1 VSPGLDA
8 WNTAL
13 ADVLL
18 PAGVSLGGPVRLACD
33 DGAVAAAGRRLGV
46 DSDPAGDLTASLRDA
61 GLLDDAH
68 GLRAAARAAG
78 GDPPQVLA
86 GLAVL
91 VLAASRMASDEQA
104 TMQAYYARLCD
115 LLGMAPA
122 PDWPQVRGVP
132 ELVRRFADLAAWLA
146 GPEHGRRGLL
156 DLPPDVHPEVVGVPI
171 NQALLRAGDRAALGA
186 FFERVGRLM
195 DAGWDP
201 VHLLRAW
208 GGRYR
213 LTVPVQRLLDRP
225 DLHGVLASALRAA
238 HVAWDG
244 STLDADGR
252 PLLAGQLTLHLAPGR
267 LMLSVVVPA
276 LTAPTHAA
284 GPGGTP
290 LLLDA
295 QTPAAVELIWLALA
309 ANGPVVADDDG
320 RRVRLLP
327 GPVILFEVTDL
338 GMRAVAT
345 AAEDPMWV
353 LTCDEALIAAAT
365 PEQRMV
371 AGALPS
377 GWVLLCDV
385 EPDQL
390 PDELRVGRPSD
401 EQPLGG
407 VATVG
412 GLRLAP
418 EVWLLDHPPLISSQL
433 PEPAPVTID
442 ERAHGYVEPG
452 NMITLE
458 TIAHRSGV
466 HHINIGH
473 QRLCVELVDRGPRQ
487 GLGGLAFDAD
497 PRRVFAGA
505 KPAADAAVRVR
516 GALVEPPAP
525 VGELPLIVRY
535 RNMVDVIDVDGAK
548 RSLGPPPPA
557 AWLDHVGLPADGP
570 WEIPDP
576 SRAAWV
582 CVDAPGRRIVV
593 ARAAVDVPLTDDVAD
608 AVDWYGPDVRIIDRS
623 GGGGAD
629 RWRRLVTA
637 LEAETA

>member
-8 WNTAL
+8 WNDAL

-68 GLRAAARAAG
+68 GLRAAARVAG

-115 LLGMAPA
+115 LLGVAPA

-132 ELVRRFADLAAWLA
+132 ELVKRFADLAAWLA
-146 GPEHGRRGLL
+146 GPEQGRRGLL
-156 DLPPDVHPEVVGVPI
+156 DLPPDVHPGVVGVPI
-171 NQALLRAGDRAALGA
+171 NQALLRAGDRAVLGA
-186 FFERVGRLM
+186 FFERVGRLL

-201 VHLLRAW
+201 VHQLRAW
-208 GGRYR
+208 ARR
-213 LTVPVQRLLDRP
+213 HQLTVPVQRLLDRP
-225 DLHGVLASALRAA
+225 DLHDVLASALRAA
-238 HVAWDG
+238 HAAWDG
-244 STLDADGR
+244 STVGADGR
-252 PLLAGQLTLHLAPGR
+252 LLLAGQLTLHLASGR

-276 LTAPTHAA
+276 LAAPTHAA

-295 QTPAAVELIWLALA
+295 QAPAAVELGWLALA
-309 ANGPVVADDDG
+309 ADGPVVAAAEG

-338 GMRAVAT
+338 GIRAVAA
-345 AAEDPMWV
+345 AAEDPVWA

-365 PEQRMV
+365 PEQQMT

-385 EPDQL
+385 EPNQL
-390 PDELRVGRPSD
+390 PDELRVRRPSD
-401 EQPLGG
+401 QRPRGG
-407 VATVG
+407 IGAVG

-418 EVWLLDHPPLISSQL
+418 EVWLVDHPPLITSELS
-433 PEPAPVTID
+433 EPAPVAID
-442 ERAHGYVEPG
+442 EHAHGDAEPG
-452 NMITLE
+452 NTITLE
-458 TIAHRSGV
+458 TIAHKPGV
-466 HHINIGH
+466 HHVDIGGD
-473 QRLCVELVDRGPRQ
+473 RLCVELVDHGPRQ
-487 GLGGLAFDAD
+487 GLGELAVDAD
-497 PRRVFAGA
+497 PRRVFAGP
-505 KPAADAAVRVR
+505 KPTAVATIRVR

-535 RNMVDVIDVDGAK
+535 RNMVDIIDVDGAK

-582 CVDAPGRRIVV
+582 CVDAPGRRFVV
-593 ARAAVDVPLTDDVAD
+593 ARAAIDVPLTDDVAD
-608 AVDWYGPDVRIIDRS
+608 VVDWYGPDVRIIDRS
-623 GGGGAD
+623 GGGAAD
-629 RWRRLVTA
+629 RWRRLGAA